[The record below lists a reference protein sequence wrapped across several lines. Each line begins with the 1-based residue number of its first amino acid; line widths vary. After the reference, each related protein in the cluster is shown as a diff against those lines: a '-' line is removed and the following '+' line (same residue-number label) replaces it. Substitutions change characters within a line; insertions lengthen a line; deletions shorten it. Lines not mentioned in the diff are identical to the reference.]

1 MSDIAQDI
9 MDRQARLAEAR
20 ANWETLWQEVAERI
34 LPSAAQFGGV
44 KTPGGNDA
52 AAIFDSTAPLALER
66 FSAALESVLTPRTQ
80 RWHNLKPKNPDLGT
94 DQEVMRWCQFLTE
107 RMFSLRYA
115 SGANF
120 ASQFH
125 EAYLSLGAYGTGG
138 VYISDDVGRAIR
150 YKSIFLGELFLA
162 ENAHGGIDTVF
173 RRFRMTPRQAVAEYG
188 EDNVP
193 DQIAAAY
200 RDGKYDQRFEFIHA
214 VLPAEET
221 GEKLAPGMR
230 WASYHVSV
238 TGRKLLKVG
247 GYFSFPYAIGR
258 YTTAPNEIYG
268 RGPAITVL
276 ADIKSLNKMSKTMLI
291 AGDRAVLPPL
301 LAPHA
306 DVLQTFHSEA
316 NALNHGAMS
325 DNGVPLVAALDFKSN
340 LPVSLEMQEQKRAV
354 INDAFLVTLF
364 QILVDAPQMTATE
377 ALIRAQEKGALLA
390 PTAGRLQTDMLAVT
404 IEREL
409 DIMTRAGLIPPPPE
423 QLLDSEGGVALEVEY
438 DSYLSRA
445 QRADEGV
452 AIMKTLEVAPMLAQL
467 DPSVVK
473 MFKGPEILRQLSEV
487 HGMPA
492 KLLRDDDELAAL
504 LEQEQQAQAAMMAA
518 QAAPAVAGAAKD
530 MAQAGLAQE
539 QAAQV
544 AQGV

>member
-1 MSDIAQDI
+1 MDIAQDI
-9 MDRQARLAEAR
+9 IDRQTRLAGSR
-20 ANWETLWQEVAERI
+20 AGWENLWQEVAERI
-34 LPSAAQFGGV
+34 HPSEAQFGGA
-44 KTPGGNDA
+44 KTPGQNDA
-52 AAIFDSTAPLALER
+52 VTIFDSTAPLALER

-80 RWHNLKPKNPDLGT
+80 RWHALKPKNPDLSN
-94 DQEVMRWCQFLTE
+94 DQEVMRWCQFLTD
-107 RMFSLRYA
+107 RLFSLRYA

-125 EAYLSLGAYGTGG
+125 EAYLSLGLYGTGA

-150 YKSIFLGELFLA
+150 YKSVFLGELFLA
-162 ENAHGGIDTVF
+162 ENAHGAIDSVF

-188 EDNVP
+188 EDNLP
-193 DQIAAAY
+193 AQIIQAW
-200 RDGKYDQRFEFIHA
+200 REGKYDQKFEFIHA
-214 VLPAEET
+214 VLPVEET
-221 GEKLAPGMR
+221 GEKLPPGMR
-230 WASYHVSV
+230 WASYHVSL
-238 TGRKLLKVG
+238 TGKQLLKTG

-276 ADIKSLNKMSKTMLI
+276 ADIKSLNRMSKTMLI
-291 AGDRAVLPPL
+291 AGDRAVMPPL

-306 DVLQTFHSEA
+306 DVLNTFHSEP

-390 PTAGRLQTDMLAVT
+390 PTAGRLQADMLAVT

-409 DIMTRAGLIPPPPE
+409 DIMSRAGLIPPPPE
-423 QLLDSEGGVALEVEY
+423 ALLDEEGGVALEVEY

-445 QRADEGV
+445 QRTDEGV
-452 AIMKTLEVAPMLAQL
+452 AILKTLEVVPMLAQL
-467 DPSVVK
+467 DPSVLK
-473 MFKGPEILRQLSEV
+473 MLKGPEILRQLSEV

-492 KLLRDDDELAAL
+492 KLLHDDKELAAL
-504 LEQEQQAQAAMMAA
+504 LEQEQQAQAMAMAA
-518 QAAPAVAGAAKD
+518 QAAPAAAGAAKD
-530 MAQAGLAQE
+530 MAQAGLANE
-539 QAAQV
+539 QAAQM
-544 AQGV
+544 AQGA